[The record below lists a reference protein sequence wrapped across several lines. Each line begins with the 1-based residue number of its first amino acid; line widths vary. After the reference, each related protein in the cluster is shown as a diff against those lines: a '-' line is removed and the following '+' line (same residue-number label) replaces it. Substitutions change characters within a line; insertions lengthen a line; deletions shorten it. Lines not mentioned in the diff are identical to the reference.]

1 MHSVQADESIVFSR
15 SSFSC
20 SRLVRLRNFGN
31 TFFLG
36 GPLVGRKLQTHSSS
50 FTLTPL
56 HPLSRPRQTE
66 HGHGRRNMNLFIIG
80 LYYLEPWPCGQ
91 SVFTFSFTFRRS
103 LEATL
108 PTLCA
113 FGQNL
118 NLELQSVHTV
128 SRCGSFT
135 IHLVSTCR
143 RLSKQRHVRLGSDD
157 KIAGDFP

>member
-20 SRLVRLRNFGN
+20 SRLVQLRNFRN

-66 HGHGRRNMNLFIIG
+66 HGHEGETWIYSSLDST
-80 LYYLEPWPCGQ
+80 LEPWPCGQ

-128 SRCGSFT
+128 ARCGSFT

>member
-20 SRLVRLRNFGN
+20 SRLVQLRNFRN

-66 HGHGRRNMNLFIIG
+66 HGHGKRNMKLFIIG
-80 LYYLEPWPCGQ
+80 LYFRASALWPKCFYIQ
-91 SVFTFSFTFRRS
+91 FYISKIFRGNS
-103 LEATL
+103 
-108 PTLCA
+108 P
-113 FGQNL
+113 
-118 NLELQSVHTV
+118 
-128 SRCGSFT
+128 
-135 IHLVSTCR
+135 HLVCIWTKPQFGASISSYRCQVWVFHDPPGVN
-143 RLSKQRHVRLGSDD
+143 LSQ
-157 KIAGDFP
+157 AE